1 MSWAQRDILKQP
13 QKWRPK
19 GLAREPCDDDGD
31 DDGDDDEQRENAA
44 PSVRAASHAD
54 YTPCATP
61 PHHTLRTLYILHGSI
76 SQNSTKYIS
85 CANPPHKINQTYQP
99 KFQLFFSV

>member
-1 MSWAQRDILKQP
+1 MSWAQRDILKQT

-61 PHHTLRTLYILHGSI
+61 PHLNYTLRTLYMVVFYEIVSNTFPVPLHRTT
-76 SQNSTKYIS
+76 STNK
-85 CANPPHKINQTYQP
+85 PIN
-99 KFQLFFSV
+99 